1 MRDKRIDLT
10 QRAVVLQVLSDE
22 GCLHRSLVAALGD
35 LDRIEVENA
44 LAIVQAK
51 DIIRSSGDKLWP
63 SGCLTH
69 LDALGLIAV

>member
-22 GCLHRSLVAALGD
+22 GCSHRSLVAALGD